1 MREFRDQMKT
11 IDGPWLNSVRK
22 HKLLVETTRNL
33 ERNGAQ
39 GTFDPVLLCLSSV
52 LSLPLIAR
60 L

>member
-1 MREFRDQMKT
+1 MKT
-11 IDGPWLNSVRK
+11 MDGPWLNSVRK
-22 HKLLVETTRNL
+22 HKLLVETTKNL

-39 GTFDPVLLCLSSV
+39 GTFDPVLFCLSSV